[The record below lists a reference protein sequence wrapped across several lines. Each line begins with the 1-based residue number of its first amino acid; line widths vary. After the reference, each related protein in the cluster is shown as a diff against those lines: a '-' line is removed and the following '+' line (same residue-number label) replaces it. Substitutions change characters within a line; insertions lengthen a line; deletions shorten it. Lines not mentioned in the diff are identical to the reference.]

1 MCIRDSTH
9 GGSDGVVVVVVVGAG
24 TSTVTATAGATL
36 DAVSAPDNTPTSTG
50 VASMPL
56 AEHPATMSAKPNR
69 VGDRRLLIS
78 TIVRIF
84 AANVTLGEQKGTQ
97 SGYLAP
103 PARIELALTV

>member
-1 MCIRDSTH
+1 M
-9 GGSDGVVVVVVVGAG
+9 VVVGAG
-24 TSTVTATAGATL
+24 LLAVTGTAGATL

-50 VASMPL
+50 VASMPS
-56 AEHPATMSAKPNR
+56 AEHPATMSAKLNR

-84 AANVTLGEQKGTQ
+84 ATNVTLEEKKDTQ